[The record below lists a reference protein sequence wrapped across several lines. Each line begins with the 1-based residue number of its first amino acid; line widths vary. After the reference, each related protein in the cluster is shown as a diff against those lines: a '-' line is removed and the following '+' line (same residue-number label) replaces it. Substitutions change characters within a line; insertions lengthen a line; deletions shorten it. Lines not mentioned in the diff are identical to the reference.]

1 MTGSTPNT
9 ITAPSPGASRDPVH
23 RLHRRRCR
31 PSSTPSTPG
40 LADFAETV
48 PVGTVLNGAPECYR
62 ILGRL
67 SGGRETVASD
77 AFGIILE
84 AWAGSEQR
92 AARLLNIGRAI
103 LLAQDHTPLFGVRED
118 AGPANLP
125 DPTVPD
131 RVRYTA
137 SLTVRARAAQTA

>member
-1 MTGSTPNT
+1 VTRYIVSIDPMQAVIDALNT
-9 ITAPSPGASRDPVH
+9 
-23 RLHRRRCR
+23 
-31 PSSTPSTPG
+31 G
-40 LADFAETV
+40 LADFGETV

-67 SGGRETVASD
+67 SGGRETVATD
-77 AFGIILE
+77 AFGIIVE